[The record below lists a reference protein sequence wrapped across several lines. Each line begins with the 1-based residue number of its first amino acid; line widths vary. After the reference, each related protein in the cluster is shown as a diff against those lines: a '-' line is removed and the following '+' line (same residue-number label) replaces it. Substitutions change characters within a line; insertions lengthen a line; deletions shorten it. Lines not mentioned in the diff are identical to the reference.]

1 MTPLRIGLVSHSA
14 LGGSGVVAAQLARE
28 LADVGHQ
35 THLLSRGEPPR
46 HVQGPN
52 GPIFHRVE
60 PPPYPVFDQPPLTVA
75 MACAMARWI
84 DDAELDVL
92 HVHYAVPY
100 AVSARLAL
108 EMATRT
114 PRLVVTLHGTDV
126 TGVGRDPL
134 YAPATRLAL
143 RHAQVVTTP
152 SRALAEA
159 AREALALPDGLAVTV
174 VPNFVDAHRFRPATR
189 SARAHGPTL
198 VHMSN
203 FRPVKR
209 TSVLVELLARVRE
222 HVDARMLLIG
232 DGPERRA
239 LAEAFARAGLGRQVR
254 FLGMVQDPAPW
265 LREGDVFVLPSAM
278 ESFGLSALEAMASG
292 LPVVASR
299 VGGVPEVVDD
309 GVTGLL
315 VEPESTVAFAEAAT
329 ALLLSRERREAMAHA
344 GRARAVRLF
353 SPQRAVAAYL
363 ETYGA
368 APLRDHASSAG

>member
-1 MTPLRIGLVSHSA
+1 VTPLRIGLVSHTA
-14 LGGSGVVAAQLARE
+14 LGGSGIVAAQLARE
-28 LADVGHQ
+28 LADAGHAV
-35 THLLSRGEPPR
+35 HLLSRGEPPR

-52 GPIFHRVE
+52 GPTFHRVE
-60 PPPYPVFDQPPLTVA
+60 PPPYPVFDAPPLTVA

-108 EMATRT
+108 EMTSRT

-126 TGVGRDPL
+126 TGVGSDPL
-134 YAPATRLAL
+134 YAPATRMAL
-143 RHAQVVTTP
+143 RHATVVTTP

-159 AREALALPDGLAVTV
+159 AREVLALPDGTRLRV
-174 VPNFVDAHRFRPATR
+174 VPNFVDARRFRPLAPGTR
-189 SARAHGPTL
+189 PHVPTL

-209 TSVLVELLARVRE
+209 TSMLVQLLARVRE
-222 HVDARMLLIG
+222 KVDARLLLIG
-232 DGPERRA
+232 DGPERPA
-239 LAEAFARAGLGRQVR
+239 LAEAFARAGLRGHAR

-265 LREGDVFVLPSAM
+265 LREADVFVLPSAM

-292 LPVVASR
+292 LAVVATR
-299 VGGVPEVVDD
+299 VGGVPEVVED

-315 VEPESTVAFAEAAT
+315 APPEDDAAL
-329 ALLLSRERREAMAHA
+329 ADAACSLLLSPDRRAAMA
-344 GRARAVRLF
+344 RAARERAVRLF
-353 SPQRAVAAYL
+353 SP
-363 ETYGA
+363 
-368 APLRDHASSAG
+368 